1 MYLRVL
7 NVDSVLTILSST
19 IHSFF
24 FKLRGGEFFP
34 SFSISFSHII
44 MLRRTIPL
52 AAITASARSMSVVVG
67 SSTRVTERT
76 HSCTDGVKLATRHWA
91 NFDVNDDDDDDSP
104 SSRRRRRRRTRKIL
118 CLHGWLDNAASFER
132 LAPALLESL
141 SSSYDAIPTEIVALD
156 FPGEFVLL
164 LGLIVNSLEGK
175 CARTPTR
182 RY

>member
-1 MYLRVL
+1 
-7 NVDSVLTILSST
+7 
-19 IHSFF
+19 
-24 FKLRGGEFFP
+24 
-34 SFSISFSHII
+34 

-67 SSTRVTERT
+67 SSTTVTERT

-91 NFDVNDDDDDDSP
+91 NFDVHDDDDDDVDVDGP

-156 FPGEFVLL
+156 FPGEFVF
-164 LGLIVNSLEGK
+164 LGGGQSLSLGGK

>member
-1 MYLRVL
+1 M
-7 NVDSVLTILSST
+7 
-19 IHSFF
+19 
-24 FKLRGGEFFP
+24 
-34 SFSISFSHII
+34 
-44 MLRRTIPL
+44 
-52 AAITASARSMSVVVG
+52 
-67 SSTRVTERT
+67 TERT

-91 NFDVNDDDDDDSP
+91 NFDVNDDDDDSP

-141 SSSYDAIPTEIVALD
+141 SSSYDVIPTEIVALD